1 MIPGGFIELT
11 NVHAAYG
18 KLRVAVRAIASYQR
32 RQGAPHT
39 VVTLLTTDETQSDV
53 YHVTETQ
60 EEIDARICAT
70 MVPHGLPDDPRAAMP
85 QQEFT
90 KAGTF

>member
-1 MIPGGFIELT
+1 MIPRGFIQLT
-11 NVHAAYG
+11 NTNTAFG
-18 KLRVAVRAIASYQR
+18 KPRVAVRAIASYQR

-53 YHVTETQ
+53 YHVTETV

-70 MVPHGLPDDPRAAMP
+70 MVPLGLPDYTSAA
-85 QQEFT
+85 
-90 KAGTF
+90 GVY